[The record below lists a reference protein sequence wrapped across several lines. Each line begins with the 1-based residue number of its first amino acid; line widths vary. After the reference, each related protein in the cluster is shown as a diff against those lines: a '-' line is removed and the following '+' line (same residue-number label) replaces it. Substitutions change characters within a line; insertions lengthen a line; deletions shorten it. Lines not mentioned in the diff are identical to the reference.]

1 MKFRNNNNNS
11 ETFRL
16 SLLIKNKENKKI
28 IIIYA
33 ESILDNKSGVD
44 FYIKSKNI
52 CFEIAPDLYIIS
64 SKINVKESSFTLN
77 NDAYNYRSKNIYLG
91 EILHASPNYIIDLK
105 NNYNKNYHSN
115 EIRLIIDNSIS
126 YVTLKNNP
134 SKKYNMITMI
144 YRIYSSYRITNLLST
159 KNFVIASQDNPGEY
173 ISIDPM
179 SQINFDFF
187 HKGKNTPLLFSVNN
201 LSNNNFN
208 NEINNFAKF
217 TSSFKLN
224 DIGTYTFII
233 AENMFNLEIRKSSK
247 KDILDVFVVETNL
260 DNGKI
265 IIDNLTNNIIN
276 ICQKNYGPLNQI
288 IRGNEKQILNIYDQN
303 CMEFFLK
310 IGGDSQGRFEFIPS
324 KIKQEKIEMGNNIV
338 MCLESNGIKMKVC
351 FYYKDVLNKY
361 EDKTTYYNYSVKINE
376 VLVSMIGDNE
386 FKNKNLRN
394 YKRYEILLLEMNNLF
409 FEVKWDR
416 NIGLLGKDTLN
427 TKLDLEKL
435 YLYNQMNN
443 RVKYIKVLIT

>member
-1 MKFRNNNNNS
+1 
-11 ETFRL
+11 
-16 SLLIKNKENKKI
+16 
-28 IIIYA
+28 
-33 ESILDNKSGVD
+33 
-44 FYIKSKNI
+44 
-52 CFEIAPDLYIIS
+52 
-64 SKINVKESSFTLN
+64 
-77 NDAYNYRSKNIYLG
+77 
-91 EILHASPNYIIDLK
+91 
-105 NNYNKNYHSN
+105 
-115 EIRLIIDNSIS
+115 
-126 YVTLKNNP
+126 
-134 SKKYNMITMI
+134 MI

-208 NEINNFAKF
+208 NEINNFSKF
-217 TSSFKLN
+217 TSNFKLN

-324 KIKQEKIEMGNNIV
+324 KIKQEKIDMGNNVV
-338 MCLESNGIKMKVC
+338 MCLESNGIKM
-351 FYYKDVLNKY
+351 
-361 EDKTTYYNYSVKINE
+361 
-376 VLVSMIGDNE
+376 
-386 FKNKNLRN
+386 
-394 YKRYEILLLEMNNLF
+394 
-409 FEVKWDR
+409 
-416 NIGLLGKDTLN
+416 
-427 TKLDLEKL
+427 
-435 YLYNQMNN
+435 
-443 RVKYIKVLIT
+443 